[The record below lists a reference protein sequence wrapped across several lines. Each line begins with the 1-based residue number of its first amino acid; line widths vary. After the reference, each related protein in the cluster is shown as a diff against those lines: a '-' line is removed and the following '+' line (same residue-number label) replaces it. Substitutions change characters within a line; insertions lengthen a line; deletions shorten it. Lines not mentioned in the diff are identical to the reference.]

1 MVAWLKKIPV
11 LSLFLLL
18 LTYSVEGWLYGS
30 WANIFLEQNNFYAS
44 LAEQTRFSILY
55 GIAISTILLCVVV
68 ATSPISLVALSLDNW
83 LKSDTRAFLSIFLG
97 AFAVTIIVQKVD
109 YFARFLVFLASALLL
124 KLDLQLLGFN
134 RWFCTLVLIILCWLG
149 FTGGILAFYLW
160 G

>member
-1 MVAWLKKIPV
+1 MIAWLRKIPG

-18 LTYSVEGWLYGS
+18 LTYGVEGWLYGS
-30 WANIFLEQNNFYAS
+30 WATVFLKQSSFYAS

-55 GIAISTILLCVVV
+55 GIAISAILLCVII

-83 LKSDTRAFLSIFLG
+83 LKSDSRAFFSIFLG
-97 AFAVTIIVQKVD
+97 AFAFTIIVQRVD

-134 RWFCTLVLIILCWLG
+134 RWLCTLVLIVLCWLG
-149 FTGGILAFYLW
+149 FTGGILAFYVW
-160 G
+160 S